1 MGKRVKFRFR
11 QLRRELS
18 AREQRDVTLQEVHE
32 ATGIAM
38 STLSR
43 LERGNSTAV
52 DLVILDKLATFYNL
66 SSAAELLT
74 IEDEPAAE
82 S

>member
-18 AREQRDVTLQEVHE
+18 AREERDVTLQEVHD

-43 LERGNSTAV
+43 LERGNSKAI
-52 DLVILDKLATFYNL
+52 DLEILDKLATFYNL
-66 SSAAELLT
+66 SSAADLLV
-74 IEDEPAAE
+74 IEEE
-82 S
+82 